1 MKLRIIFCCF
11 LLLQCAVGLAQG
23 LNQNWLL
30 GNWPLPYD
38 KGRLLFNT
46 NSYTHVLEQRKMTFD
61 GTQGNISDANGN
73 LLMSS
78 NGIWIA
84 NATGDTMLNGSGL
97 NPGGITSN
105 WPNGLPWVANNAFI
119 PFPGNSQKYILL
131 HHSAETNNGIYTPVN
146 KLFRTVVDM
155 NLDGGLGGVILKND
169 LILYDTINGGIGVC
183 KHANGRD
190 WWIVVQKDSSDVIFK
205 ILLDS
210 TGSATVSSQQLNFS
224 PIPYG
229 NFAQLSFSRNGN
241 KFIGSTYIPDPTA
254 TDGYLILADFD
265 RCSGVF
271 SNIQT
276 KQLTTNIYILGLAFS
291 PSGKY
296 AYACSSGYIFQVDTD
311 SMTVDTVAVY
321 DGFISPGPSCCATQ
335 FWNMYLAANGK
346 IYVTSGSSVQHI
358 TEINYPDSAGLAC
371 DVQQHAVALPGYY
384 HLRAVPNH
392 PNYYLGCDTTL
403 GCPCLNFTGIS
414 EPGHHDFKFSIAP
427 NPTNGSFK
435 IVYLLPQASN
445 AAGLVASAASVFEV
459 MDMQGRIVYSLP
471 LPPWSTLQQILLPAH
486 LANGLYHCSITSGGE
501 RASLKLV
508 VME

>member
-1 MKLRIIFCCF
+1 MRKYLF
-11 LLLQCAVGLAQG
+11 LIYLIASVPQIMAQG
-23 LNQNWLL
+23 LNHNWLL

-73 LLMSS
+73 LMMSS

-97 NPGGITSN
+97 NPGGITPN
-105 WPNGLPWVANNAFI
+105 WPNGLPLVGNNVI
-119 PFPGNSQKYILL
+119 VPFPNDSSKYILV
-131 HHSAETNNGIYTPVN
+131 HHSAESHNGVYSPVN
-146 KLFRTVVDM
+146 KLYQTIIDM
-155 NLDGGLGGVILKND
+155 NLDGGLGGVTLKN
-169 LILYDTINGGIGVC
+169 IAVINDTLNGGIGITR
-183 KHANGRD
+183 HANGRD
-190 WWIVVQKDSSDVIFK
+190 WWIVMQKDSSDKVFK
-205 ILLDS
+205 ILLDA
-210 TGSATVSSQQLNFS
+210 TGTNMVSVQSLNFS
-224 PIPYG
+224 PLPWG
-229 NFAQLSFSRNGN
+229 NFAQLTFSPNGK
-241 KFIGSTYIPDPTA
+241 KFIGSTYVPFVKESSVV
-254 TDGYLILADFD
+254 LADFD
-265 RCSGVF
+265 RCSGMF
-271 SNIQT
+271 SNVQIIN
-276 KQLTTNIYILGLAFS
+276 LTDSFYILGLAFS

-414 EPGHHDFKFSIAP
+414 EPGHHDFRFSIAP
-427 NPTNGSFK
+427 NPNNGSFK
-435 IVYLLPQASN
+435 IVYLLPQNQS
-445 AAGLVASAASVFEV
+445 GILEV
-459 MDMQGRIVYSLP
+459 MDMKGRKVYSQQLA
-471 LPPWSTLQQILLPAH
+471 PWSTLQQVQLPANM
-486 LANGLYHCSITSGGE
+486 AGGLYQCSITSGGE

-508 VME
+508 VIE